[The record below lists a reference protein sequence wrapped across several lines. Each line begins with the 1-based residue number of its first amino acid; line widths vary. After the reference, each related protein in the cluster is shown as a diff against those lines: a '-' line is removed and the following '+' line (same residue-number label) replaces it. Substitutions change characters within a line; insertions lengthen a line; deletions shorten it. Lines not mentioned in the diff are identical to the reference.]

1 MTRERPAPAYIVP
14 PTEPFAD
21 KQTCALLERSCSVLA
36 ASLSGAVP
44 PGTCV
49 ARVPDDVVSARSIL
63 QRGSEAIVGRVVARL
78 GREAEAR
85 DRTSPALKAALRST
99 YAQYRGMARAGEP
112 LPTSAEAGF
121 RVFSQFDEDGVVLLL
136 LAAAGI
142 GPARFVDIG
151 AGDGVTGSNVANLAL
166 NLGFHG
172 LCIDA
177 KPENVQRGTHA
188 FAAHPDTA
196 FFPPVFRQALVTR
209 ENVNALVS
217 EAGFVGEID
226 VLSIDIDGN
235 DYWIWEALTC
245 VSPRI
250 VVVETHPELGMRPIV
265 VPYDAHLA
273 AGSPPEYLGASPA
286 AMTKLARRLGY
297 RLAGANRFGF
307 NLLYLREDVAPP
319 GLASVDLGEL
329 LRHDRIRARER
340 LFDAIAHLPFV
351 EV

>member
-1 MTRERPAPAYIVP
+1 V
-14 PTEPFAD
+14 
-21 KQTCALLERSCSVLA
+21 
-36 ASLSGAVP
+36 SG
-44 PGTCV
+44 
-49 ARVPDDVVSARSIL
+49 RSIF
-63 QRGSEAIVGRVVARL
+63 QRGSEAVVGRIAARL
-78 GREAEAR
+78 ARDAEAR
-85 DRTSPALKAALRST
+85 DRTSPALKAVLRST
-99 YAQYRGMARAGEP
+99 YSQYRALARADQP
-112 LPTSAEAGF
+112 LPTSGEAGF
-121 RVFSQFDEDGVVLLL
+121 RVFSQFDEDGIVLLL

-151 AGDGVTGSNVANLAL
+151 AGDGITGSNVANLAF

-172 LCIDA
+172 LCVDA
-177 KPENVQRGTHA
+177 KAENVRRGTQA
-188 FAAHPDTA
+188 FADHPDTA
-196 FFPPVFRQALVTR
+196 FYPPVFRQATVTR

-217 EAGFVGEID
+217 EAGFTGEID

-235 DYWIWEALTC
+235 DYWIWEVLNC

-273 AGSPPEYLGASPA
+273 AGSPPEYLGASPV
-286 AMTKLARRLGY
+286 AMTKLAQRLGY

-307 NLLYLREDVAPP
+307 NLFYLREDLVPA
-319 GLASVDLGEL
+319 GLARVDLAEL

-340 LFDAIAHLPFV
+340 LFDAIAHLPYV

>member
-1 MTRERPAPAYIVP
+1 MV
-14 PTEPFAD
+14 
-21 KQTCALLERSCSVLA
+21 Q
-36 ASLSGAVP
+36 
-44 PGTCV
+44 
-49 ARVPDDVVSARSIL
+49 RVSEVV
-63 QRGSEAIVGRVVARL
+63 VGRVADRL
-78 GREAEAR
+78 AREAEAR
-85 DRTSPALKAALRST
+85 DRTSPALKAALRSA
-99 YAQYRGMARAGEP
+99 YARYRTMARAGEP
-112 LPTSAEAGF
+112 LPTSAEVGF

-142 GPARFVDIG
+142 GSARFVDIG
-151 AGDGVTGSNVANLAL
+151 AGDGVTGSNVANLAF

-177 KPENVQRGTHA
+177 KAENVRRGTQA
-188 FAAHPDTA
+188 FAAHPDTS
-196 FFPPVFRQALVTR
+196 FYPPVFRQAMVTR
-209 ENVNALVS
+209 ENVNALVR
-217 EAGFVGEID
+217 EAGFEGEID

-265 VPYDAHLA
+265 VPYDGHLA

-286 AMTKLARRLGY
+286 AMTKLAQRLGY

-307 NLLYLREDVAPP
+307 NLFYVRADVAPP
-319 GLASVDLGEL
+319 TLAPVDLAAL
-329 LRHDRIRARER
+329 LRHDRIRARAT